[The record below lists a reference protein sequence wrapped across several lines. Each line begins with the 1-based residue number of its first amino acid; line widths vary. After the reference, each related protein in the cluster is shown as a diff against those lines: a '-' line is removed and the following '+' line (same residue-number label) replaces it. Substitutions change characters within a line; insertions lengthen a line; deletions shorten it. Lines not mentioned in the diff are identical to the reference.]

1 MRKKNWLRVLHNFYL
16 DAFIHSFTYNSNH
29 YSPLLSNGE
38 NIDCIETAQLFRH
51 LIDLGLSGTGHVK
64 WDREQGT
71 LFMVQDH
78 HPKLAWHA
86 YVN

>member
-51 LIDLGLSGTGHVK
+51 LIRLSPMARLLLLIPTAPSDLS
-64 WDREQGT
+64 
-71 LFMVQDH
+71 
-78 HPKLAWHA
+78 
-86 YVN
+86 